1 MRSLCRNS
9 LLLLLGA
16 GLMGLSLASCDDLI
30 EPDISARHVLLL
42 TPTDSSRT
50 AVVVQTFRWE
60 PVANAR
66 SYRIQVASPSFAS
79 PTKAFHDSTVTRTF
93 FTTTLVPGAY
103 QWRVQAV
110 NGSYETAFS
119 TRGFQLDTTTRLTG
133 QTLQLGL
140 PAAGAVTNV
149 PVVNFSWTGLPM
161 AQRYQLVIS
170 PNPRAGGGAALDT
183 LVGTATAVSLRLP
196 RTSQVYQW
204 HITALNANSSATSA
218 TRTVEVDVTP
228 PAAPTL
234 VSPAASALFLTLPV
248 TLTWSHPST
257 DVVRDSVFFYEP
269 NQTALF
275 SGFPKASS
283 GTTLVLPAPAIPLST
298 GTYYWSVRSVD
309 RAGNVG
315 PAAAKRPF
323 IIQ

>member
-9 LLLLLGA
+9 LLLLLCA
-16 GLMGLSLASCDDLI
+16 SLMGLSLASCDDLI

-50 AVVVQTFRWE
+50 TVVVQTFRWE

-79 PTKAFHDSTVTRTF
+79 PTRAFHDSMVTRTF

-140 PAAGAVTNV
+140 PAAGAVTNAT
-149 PVVNFSWTGLPM
+149 VVNFSWTGLPM
-161 AQRYQLVIS
+161 AQRYQFSIS

-183 LVGTATAVSLRLP
+183 LVGAAMAVSLRLP

-204 HITALNANSSATSA
+204 RVMALNANSSATS
-218 TRTVEVDVTP
+218 TTQTVEVDVTP
-228 PAAPTL
+228 PAAPIL
-234 VSPAASALFLTLPV
+234 VSPTASALFLTLPV
-248 TLTWSHPST
+248 MLTWSHSST

-269 NQTALF
+269 NQATLF
-275 SGFPKASS
+275 SGFPRASS
-283 GTTLVLPAPAIPLST
+283 GTTLALPAPAIPLAT